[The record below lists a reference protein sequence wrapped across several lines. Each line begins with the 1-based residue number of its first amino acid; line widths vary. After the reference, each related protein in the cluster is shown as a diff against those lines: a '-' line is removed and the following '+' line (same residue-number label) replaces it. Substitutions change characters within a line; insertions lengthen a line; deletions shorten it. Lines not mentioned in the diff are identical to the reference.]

1 MSRETTGSSALDR
14 IVDANSAMRVW
25 TVVLDDDPTGTQS
38 IAGLPVLTP
47 GFTDTDLQWA
57 AEQQS
62 LTTFVLTNSRS
73 VGADTAEMLTTD
85 VIGRA
90 SSVARQKGLTLRLI
104 SRSDSTLRGHF
115 ATEVAAAHRALR
127 AAGTP
132 AHGTV
137 FVPAFIEAGRVTIDD
152 VQWVR
157 SGAGFVPAARTEFAK
172 DATFGYTED
181 NLLDW
186 VQGRMDAAAPR
197 AVSIGI
203 PELRSQDGVSR
214 VSARIAELHPEG
226 VLVAN
231 AADARDLEVLML
243 GLLEQER
250 AGRRPVIRSGPS
262 FVRLC
267 AGQHPAD
274 PLASDAIDVRNT
286 GLVVIGSHTAL
297 TNAQFAAAYR
307 EHDLHLVELDAAAVV
322 TDENASSAAE
332 VSRCVREI
340 SSALESGDVVIRTS
354 RTVLTSGRTT
364 PLLTSNAIADALV
377 EVVSRV
383 VGRRRPGFLIAKGG
397 ITSSD
402 MAVRA
407 LATRRALVLGQMLP
421 GTIPI
426 WKLLDGISPGL
437 PYVVFP
443 GNVGAENALSAVLA
457 KLRGATPERGTQSE
471 RLPAGGDGVLVDDPR
486 TTGLP

>member
-73 VGADTAEMLTTD
+73 VGADTAEALTTD

-197 AVSIGI
+197 AVSIG
-203 PELRSQDGVSR
+203 RSTNSRDG
-214 VSARIAELHPEG
+214 
-226 VLVAN
+226 
-231 AADARDLEVLML
+231 
-243 GLLEQER
+243 
-250 AGRRPVIRSGPS
+250 
-262 FVRLC
+262 
-267 AGQHPAD
+267 
-274 PLASDAIDVRNT
+274 AI
-286 GLVVIGSHTAL
+286 G
-297 TNAQFAAAYR
+297 
-307 EHDLHLVELDAAAVV
+307 
-322 TDENASSAAE
+322 
-332 VSRCVREI
+332 
-340 SSALESGDVVIRTS
+340 
-354 RTVLTSGRTT
+354 
-364 PLLTSNAIADALV
+364 
-377 EVVSRV
+377 
-383 VGRRRPGFLIAKGG
+383 
-397 ITSSD
+397 
-402 MAVRA
+402 
-407 LATRRALVLGQMLP
+407 
-421 GTIPI
+421 
-426 WKLLDGISPGL
+426 
-437 PYVVFP
+437 
-443 GNVGAENALSAVLA
+443 
-457 KLRGATPERGTQSE
+457 
-471 RLPAGGDGVLVDDPR
+471 
-486 TTGLP
+486 